1 MYRDGTGIDNI
12 TVTCGD
18 YRVTVVLEMSVTSP
32 FSFILSSLVSLSS
45 FFSLR
50 AAGL

>member
-1 MYRDGTGIDNI
+1 MYGDRTGIDNT

-18 YRVTVVLEMSVTSP
+18 YRLTVVLEMSVTSP

>member
-12 TVTCGD
+12 IVTTR
-18 YRVTVVLEMSVTSP
+18 YTVVLEMSVTFP

-50 AAGL
+50 AAGS